1 MLRTS
6 QMIIVGASL
15 CAALSGCKNA
25 YHDQIR
31 QAIHDTHRPELK
43 QCADELRTRT
53 PGASGDVTLVVEV
66 QPNGQVQR
74 AAFGKGDGIK
84 DEAFRGCVRQKA
96 VGWTMPPP
104 QSGQIELVEY
114 RFKI

>member
-6 QMIIVGASL
+6 QMIIAGVSL

-25 YHDQIR
+25 YHDEVR
-31 QAIHDTHRPELK
+31 QAIHDTRRPELK

-53 PGASGDVTLVVEV
+53 PGAAGDVTLAVEV
-66 QPNGQVQR
+66 QPDGKVQR
-74 AAFGKGDGIK
+74 SAFGKSDGIK
-84 DEAFRGCVRQKA
+84 DEGFRECVRQK
-96 VGWTMPPP
+96 VVQWTLPPP
-104 QSGQIELVEY
+104 KSGQVELVEY